1 MTSTTSTTARR
12 PRPGRYTAT
21 ALRWVH
27 LLAGIL
33 ISVYFL
39 FKPAGGWPD
48 GVEVFMAQVLVPF
61 VAWTGIIRW
70 QLPRYRRWR
79 AKRRAGGQP
88 SAATGNA

>member
-1 MTSTTSTTARR
+1 MTVPDAPTAAAPSRR
-12 PRPGRYTAT
+12 PRFRTAT

-27 LLAGIL
+27 LIAGTI

-39 FKPAGGWPD
+39 FKPDGGWPD
-48 GVEVFMAQVLVPF
+48 GFEVFMAQVLVPF

-79 AKRRAGGQP
+79 ARRRAD
-88 SAATGNA
+88 AAR